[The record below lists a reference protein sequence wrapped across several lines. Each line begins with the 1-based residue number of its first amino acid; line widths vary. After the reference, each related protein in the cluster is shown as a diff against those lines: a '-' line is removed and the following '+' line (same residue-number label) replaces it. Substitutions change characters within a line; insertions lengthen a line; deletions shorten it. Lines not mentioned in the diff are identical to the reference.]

1 MASIIQSING
11 SDLTLQAASGKTVVF
26 ISDVDGTVPLSVIA
40 TKSFV
45 ESTIATLI
53 NSAPGVLDT
62 LGEIAA
68 ALEGDADFAETMS
81 LALADKA
88 NSADVY
94 TSAEVDTALA
104 DKANSADVYTS
115 AEVDTALA
123 DKANS
128 ADVYTSAEVDTAL
141 ADKAN
146 SADVYTSAEVDT
158 ALGRKQDEFV
168 LVPTSSIGV
177 DGDTIGQIAISSDY
191 IFYCTATYT
200 DGLSDIWA
208 RTPLTLETW

>member
-115 AEVDTALA
+115 AEVDTAL
-123 DKANS
+123 
-128 ADVYTSAEVDTAL
+128 
-141 ADKAN
+141 
-146 SADVYTSAEVDT
+146 
-158 ALGRKQDEFV
+158 GRKQDEFV